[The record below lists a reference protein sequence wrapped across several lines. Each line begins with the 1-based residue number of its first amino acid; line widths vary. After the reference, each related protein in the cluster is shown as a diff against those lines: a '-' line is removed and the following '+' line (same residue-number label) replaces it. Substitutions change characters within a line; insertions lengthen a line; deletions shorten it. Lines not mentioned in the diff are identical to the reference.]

1 MKAIYQ
7 LRKRVEMHKPQ
18 EIIAEIAANNI
29 LEAKEIAEKQ
39 YGIKVAQIPGCA
51 GLHSCAGTYSLL
63 YKGVVE
69 KTE

>member
-7 LRKRVEMHKPQ
+7 LRERVDMFQPQ
-18 EIIAEIAANNI
+18 NVIAEIVANNI

-39 YGIKVAQIPGCA
+39 YGIKVVQIPGCA

-63 YKGVVE
+63 YKGVL
-69 KTE
+69 K